1 MGEVEDKP
9 SALGMAWY
17 EDLYIIFEAN
27 NDILQ
32 Y

>member
-1 MGEVEDKP
+1 MGEVETNHRP
-9 SALGMAWY
+9 LGMAWY